1 MSEYKVPSFL
11 KRDKESLIFNIPGEL
26 VFYIPE
32 YYFERNYAFVNG
44 EYVNSLGIFTY
55 TIFDEKGKNN
65 GLKNFNFPTRFL
77 SRPSS
82 IEKVKNIK
90 LTKNT
95 ETQDYRLLKFK
106 KGDQVVVS
114 VKVPQDIANA
124 EDFYKMFITGKTANT
139 IKYDDLIKYFDEN
152 IKLNGSSYK
161 LNRQL
166 FGILV
171 AEMCRDPRD
180 IRTLFRHTDMKDM
193 NNYTMINIKQI
204 PKLVSA
210 FTSITSEN
218 KEEAIVNAVLNKN
231 KKYSPL
237 EKLFMEAGVLTYQ

>member
-1 MSEYKVPSFL
+1 MSDYKVPSFL
-11 KRDKESLIFNIPGEL
+11 KRDKEALLFNTSGEL
-26 VFYIPE
+26 VFYVPE
-32 YYFERNYAFVNG
+32 YYFERKYAVVNG

-65 GLKNFNFPTRFL
+65 GLKNFYFPTRFL
-77 SRPSS
+77 CRPYA

-95 ETQDYRLLKFK
+95 DPQDYRLLKFK

-114 VKVPQDIANA
+114 VKVPEDIINA

-139 IKYDDLIKYFDEN
+139 IRYDELIQYFDDN
-152 IKLNGSSYK
+152 IKLNGSAYK
-161 LNRQL
+161 LNKQL

-171 AEMCRDPRD
+171 AEMCRDPKD
-180 IRTLFRHTDMKDM
+180 IKKLFRHTDMKDL
-193 NNYTMINIKQI
+193 NDYRIINIKQI

-218 KEEAIVNAVLNKN
+218 KEEALVNAVLNKN
-231 KKYSPL
+231 NKYSPL
-237 EKLFMEAGVLTYQ
+237 EKLFTETGVLTY